1 LFNSYT
7 SVLMDRAGHV
17 KLADFGFAKR
27 CDSLE
32 DGKTYTLCGTPD
44 YLAPEIITHQGHDG
58 RVDWW
63 ALGVLI
69 FEMLAGE
76 FLFIFVC
83 VWSIRR
89 LTSCFVDRVS
99 PIRR

>member
-1 LFNSYT
+1 LFNSYI

-27 CDSLE
+27 CDVLE
-32 DGKTYTLCGTPD
+32 HGKTYTLCGTPD

-69 FEMLAGE
+69 FEMIAGE

-83 VWSIRR
+83 VWSIRV
-89 LTSCFVDRVS
+89 LTPCFVHRVS

>member
-1 LFNSYT
+1 
-7 SVLMDRAGHV
+7 MDRAGHV

-27 CDSLE
+27 CDVLE

-83 VWSIRR
+83 VWSIRV
-89 LTSCFVDRVS
+89 LTPCFVHRVS

>member
-1 LFNSYT
+1 MFCVQLLLT
-7 SVLMDRAGHV
+7 TVLMDRAGHV

-32 DGKTYTLCGTPD
+32 NGKTYTLCGTPD

-69 FEMLAGE
+69 FEMIAGE
-76 FLFIFVC
+76 FLFIC
-83 VWSIRR
+83 VWSIRM
-89 LTSCFVDRVS
+89 TSCLYDRVS
-99 PIRR
+99 SIRR